1 MRRSLSRICSFSIHE
16 DKVSVLDRLQKLAD
30 QERESLSH
38 MIVVAIEEF
47 LKKHE
52 PGNPQKPLGVFGV
65 KPILTC
71 WKCGGKFVNVIHV
84 EFISGLSVYLC
95 STCLEKEKGK
105 GGYCTIK
112 KVLK

>member
-16 DKVSVLDRLQKLAD
+16 DKVTILDRLQKLAD
-30 QERESLSH
+30 QEKESLSH
-38 MIVVAIEEF
+38 MIVVSIEEY

-52 PGNPQKPLGVFGV
+52 PGNPQKPLVVFGA

-71 WKCGGKFVNVIHV
+71 WKCGGRFAHVIHV
-84 EFISGLSVYLC
+84 EFISGLSAYLC
-95 STCLEKEKGK
+95 PTCLEKEKAK
-105 GGYCTIK
+105 GPYCTIK